1 MANLREYFHDALH
14 GALERQHLAVED
26 QTEHYVVNL
35 LTLFARS
42 DALYEQQPGSS
53 DRGTRLKPLVV
64 MLTEA
69 LEAPTPGDRHR
80 GLQRLGDVSLFIAGF
95 FSQSFA
101 RKLID
106 IDYHIAM
113 GGRAYSALA
122 DALAR
127 TRSRVLGQVFAELA
141 EKFQPMVDAL
151 NDISETLLSALGQGH
166 PAAVRGVAEDGQQA
180 LVRHPEAARRR
191 SHALGAHG
199 VRSLTMILRQLQQLI
214 GGIYDVSVTHD
225 VYDFL
230 VTNREQLPEPR
241 ATASATR
248 S

>member
-1 MANLREYFHDALH
+1 MSDDPMSDGNGSPRVVPVTNLREYFHDALH

-35 LTLFARS
+35 LTLFARA
-42 DALYEQQPGSS
+42 DALYEQTPGAS

-69 LEAPTPGDRHR
+69 LEAPTPTDRHR
-80 GLQRLGDVSLFIAGF
+80 SLQRLGDVSLFIAGF

-101 RKLID
+101 RKLVD

-122 DALAR
+122 DGLAR

-141 EKFQPMVDAL
+141 DKFQPMVDAL
-151 NDISETLLSALGQGH
+151 NDISETSYKHSDKDILRLYEVWLKTGSKRSFDILKRLGVDPT
-166 PAAVRGVAEDGQQA
+166 PAARTAF
-180 LVRHPEAARRR
+180 
-191 SHALGAHG
+191 AH
-199 VRSLTMILRQLQQLI
+199 
-214 GGIYDVSVTHD
+214 
-225 VYDFL
+225 
-230 VTNREQLPEPR
+230 
-241 ATASATR
+241 
-248 S
+248 